1 MFNGFPNLKAVFFN
15 YKTLNRFSRED
26 VGNAKLV
33 NIQYIGEFS
42 ETKDDL
48 PFETKECAIS
58 CDPFECSSQVII
70 LQCGHVFMKDNVIQL
85 MNFTHVCPSCRSRF
99 Y

>member
-1 MFNGFPNLKAVFFN
+1 MRNILDRSDIQNSKVAV
-15 YKTLNRFSRED
+15 
-26 VGNAKLV
+26 
-33 NIQYIGEFS
+33 IQYIGKFS

-48 PFETKECAIS
+48 PFETTECAIT
-58 CDPFECSSQVII
+58 CEPFDDSSQVII
-70 LQCGHVFMKDNVIQL
+70 LQCGHVFMKDNVIEL